1 MKIWSAWRTISTRS
15 GVTSP
20 RMLFVSLVSD
30 LKMRVWVPL
39 GIVLPNSKT
48 RAWERMPHNKVMGDT
63 ELSSKITD
71 LVLEELTQ
79 RLNKLQPLTIKHALG
94 KRKVVVGFNSGTG
107 ALERD
112 AIGSMSVIIS
122 IGKTLRTRQG

>member
-1 MKIWSAWRTISTRS
+1 M
-15 GVTSP
+15 
-20 RMLFVSLVSD
+20 
-30 LKMRVWVPL
+30 

-48 RAWERMPHNKVMGDT
+48 GAWERMPHNKVMGDT
-63 ELSSKITD
+63 KLSSKIAD
-71 LVLEELTQ
+71 LILEELTQ

-94 KRKVVVGFNSGTG
+94 KRKVVVSFNSGTG

-122 IGKTLRTRQG
+122 MGKSLRTRQG